1 MRNLPRGRLWYGENR
16 MLWPTDAQGMSGH
29 LEINFTPK
37 YLQVSA
43 LSDRAAPS
51 MDHRGNGRAP

>member
-1 MRNLPRGRLWYGENR
+1 

-29 LEINFTPK
+29 LEINVTSK

-43 LSDRAAPS
+43 LSDGAAPS
-51 MDHRGNGRAP
+51 VDRGGNGRAT